1 MRTLIAAFVAFFTL
15 FSVNAQAEAKAK
27 CDKGSYACSSAK
39 KSASYKKKAKR
50 TYKAKRYAKKRYAK
64 KRYAKRYKK
73 RYSKKRY
80 GKKRYAKKRYG
91 KKRYAKKRYTKKR
104 YAKKRY
110 AKKRYAKKRY
120 AKKYKKR
127 SKKYARRSGYSS
139 TGIASYYWQPQ
150 ALASGGR
157 FNPNALTAAHK
168 TLPFGTIVRVTHLGN
183 GKSVTVRIN
192 DRGPYI
198 KGRIIDLS
206 KRAAGVIKMR
216 GSGIARV
223 KIQVV
228 GRGKR
233 RG

>member
-50 TYKAKRYAKKRYAK
+50 TYKAKRYAK
-64 KRYAKRYKK
+64 RYKK

-80 GKKRYAKKRYG
+80 GKRRYAKKRY
-91 KKRYAKKRYTKKR
+91 AKKR

-127 SKKYARRSGYSS
+127 SRKYARRGGYSS
-139 TGIASYYWQPQ
+139 TGIASYYWRPQ
-150 ALASGGR
+150 AVASGGR

-223 KIQVV
+223 KIQVI

>member
-1 MRTLIAAFVAFFTL
+1 MRTLIAAMVAFFTL
-15 FSVNAQAEAKAK
+15 FSVNAHAASNAK
-27 CDKGSYACSSAK
+27 CSKGSHACSSAK
-39 KSASYKKKAKR
+39 KS
-50 TYKAKRYAKKRYAK
+50 TYAKKRYA
-64 KRYAKRYKK
+64 
-73 RYSKKRY
+73 
-80 GKKRYAKKRYG
+80 

-110 AKKRYAKKRY
+110 AKKRYAKRY
-120 AKKYKKR
+120 AKKRYTKRR
-127 SKKYARRSGYSS
+127 SKYKTARRSGGGY

-150 ALASGGR
+150 AVASGGR

-168 TLPFGTIVRVTHLGN
+168 TLPFGTLVRVTHLGN
-183 GKSVTVRIN
+183 GRSVTVRIN

-206 KRAAGVIKMR
+206 RRAAGVIRMR
-216 GSGIARV
+216 GQGIARV

-228 GRGKR
+228 GRSKKR